1 MHGQSGQGE
10 GIHRALEVWGRRWWL
25 GVVVFLA
32 VLVPGLSFVAFL
44 PDIHRATATVLVER
58 PQVSETFVRPAVT
71 EELETRIHALSEEIL
86 SRANLAELVTRLDL
100 YPSLRQKASAEDA
113 IVKLRRDI
121 DLDLKGVESG
131 WGRGATIAFVL
142 GYRGRDPQKVAQVAN
157 TLASFY
163 VEENMKVRERQ
174 AARTTEFLKAQLEEM
189 KKKLGDQEN
198 LIGQYKK
205 RHAGEL
211 PQQVEANIA
220 GLERLNAQL
229 QLNSEKQI
237 RAMERRDRLAGHSGD
252 AVPGLDPEDDE
263 GRLGRLRREL
273 AAMRRQYSDKYP
285 DVARLEREIAAL
297 EDRLAATRAAAPDPL
312 EAPVP
317 SGAGPPPRS
326 GSLRDADAEIQALK
340 REEERLRRTIAA
352 YEQRVD
358 NAPQRQQEF
367 QALSRDYE
375 TTRELYDSLL
385 KRHEESLL
393 AESMEHGRTTEQFR
407 ILDPAVPPRDPAAPN
422 RIWLSLMGL
431 IVSVGLAVGAMALA
445 EQLDTSFHS
454 VESLRAFTR
463 VPVLAS
469 IPRIVTRGDAFR
481 KILRVGVAAVGLALG
496 LAAAAGASC
505 YVAREYEPLVFMVS
519 GDRV

>member
-1 MHGQSGQGE
+1 MRGQSEQGE
-10 GIHRALEVWGRRWWL
+10 GIHRVLEIWGRRWWL
-25 GVVVFLA
+25 GVAVFLG

-44 PDIHRATATVLVER
+44 PDMYRATTTVLVER

-86 SRANLAELVTRLDL
+86 SRANLAELLTRFDL
-100 YPSLRQKASAEDA
+100 YPILRQKASVEDA
-113 IVKLRRDI
+113 IMKLRRDI
-121 DLDLKGVESG
+121 DLDLKGVENG
-131 WGRGATIAFVL
+131 WSRGATVAFVL
-142 GYRGRDPQKVAQVAN
+142 GYRGRDPRKVAQVVN

-163 VEENMKVRERQ
+163 VEENTKVREAQ
-174 AARTTEFLKAQLEEM
+174 AARTSEFLKSQLAEM
-189 KKKLGDQEN
+189 KQKLADQEN

-229 QLNSEKQI
+229 QLNNEKQI
-237 RAMERRDRLAGHSGD
+237 RAMERRDRLAGPSGD
-252 AVPGLDPEDDE
+252 AVAGLDPEDDE
-263 GRLGRLRREL
+263 GRLGRLKQEL
-273 AAMRRQYSDKYP
+273 AALRRQYSAKYP
-285 DVARLEREIAAL
+285 DVVRLEREIAAL
-297 EDRLAATRAAAPDPL
+297 EDRIAARA
-312 EAPVP
+312 EAPGTTGGAVP
-317 SGAGPPPRS
+317 AGAEAPPASASRRGP
-326 GSLRDADAEIQALK
+326 DAEIQALK
-340 REEERLRRTIAA
+340 REEERLRQTIAA

-367 QALSRDYE
+367 EALSRDYE

-385 KRHEESLL
+385 KKHEESLL

-407 ILDPAVPPRDPAAPN
+407 VLDPALPPSAPAAPN

-445 EQLDTSFHS
+445 EQLDTSFHT

-481 KILRVGVAAVGLALG
+481 RGLRIGVAAVGLVMV

-505 YVAREYEPLVFMVS
+505 YLAREYEPLVFMMS
-519 GDRV
+519 GGRL

>member
-25 GVVVFLA
+25 GVVVFLG

-44 PDIHRATATVLVER
+44 PNIYRATTTVLVER

-86 SRANLAELVTRLDL
+86 GRANLAEVLTRHDL
-100 YPSLRQKASAEDA
+100 YPILRQKASVEDA
-113 IVKLRRDI
+113 IMKLRRDI
-121 DLDLKGVESG
+121 DLDLKGIESG
-131 WGRGATIAFVL
+131 WSRGQTVAFVL
-142 GYRGRDPQKVAQVAN
+142 GYRGRDPAKVAQVVNA
-157 TLASFY
+157 LASFF
-163 VEENMKVRERQ
+163 VEENTKARERQ
-174 AARTTEFLKAQLEEM
+174 AAQTSEFLKSQLAEM
-189 KKKLGDQEN
+189 KKKLADQES

-205 RHAGEL
+205 QHAGEL

-229 QLNSEKQI
+229 QLNNEKQI
-237 RAMERRDRLAGHSGD
+237 RAMERRDRLTGQSGD
-252 AVPGLDPEDDE
+252 ATSGVDPEDDE
-263 GRLGRLRREL
+263 GRLARLRQEL
-273 AAMRRQYSDKYP
+273 AGLRRQYSDKYP
-285 DVARLEREIAAL
+285 DVVRLEREIEVL
-297 EDRLAATRAAAPDPL
+297 QDRIASRAPDPTGA
-312 EAPVP
+312 EAPGP
-317 SGAGPPPRS
+317 SGAEPPRRS
-326 GSLRDADAEIQALK
+326 GGLRDADAEIQGLK
-340 REEERLRRTIAA
+340 HEEERLRRTIAA

-385 KRHEESLL
+385 KKHEEALL
-393 AESMEHGRTTEQFR
+393 TERMEHGGTTEQFR
-407 ILDPAVPPRDPAAPN
+407 VLDPAVPPREPAAPN
-422 RIWLSLMGL
+422 RLWLSLMAL
-431 IVSVGLAVGAMALA
+431 IVSFGLAVGGMALA

-469 IPRIVTRGDAFR
+469 IPRIVTRGDAIR
-481 KILRVGVAAVGLALG
+481 KSLRIGVAAVVMAAV
-496 LAAAAGASC
+496 LAAAAGASR
-505 YVAREYEPLVFMVS
+505 YVAKEFEPLVFIVS
-519 GDRV
+519 GGRL

>member
-1 MHGQSGQGE
+1 MGGQSGQDD

-25 GVVVFLA
+25 AIVVFLV

-44 PDIHRATATVLVER
+44 PDMYRATTTVLVER

-71 EELETRIHALSEEIL
+71 EELETRIHSLSEEIL
-86 SRANLAELVTRLDL
+86 SRANLAELLTRFDL
-100 YPSLRQKASAEDA
+100 YPILRQKASVEDA
-113 IVKLRRDI
+113 IMKLRRDI

-131 WGRGATIAFVL
+131 WSRGATVAFVL
-142 GYRGRDPQKVAQVAN
+142 GYRGRDPRKVAQVVN
-157 TLASFY
+157 TLASLY
-163 VEENMKVRERQ
+163 VEGNTKVRERQ
-174 AARTTEFLKAQLEEM
+174 AAQTSEFLKSQLAEM
-189 KKKLGDQEN
+189 KQKLTDQET
-198 LIGQYKK
+198 LIGEYKK

-229 QLNSEKQI
+229 QLNNEKQI
-237 RAMERRDRLAGHSGD
+237 RSMERRDRLAGQSGGS
-252 AVPGLDPEDDE
+252 APGVEPEDDE
-263 GRLGRLRREL
+263 GRLGRLRQER
-273 AAMRRQYSDKYP
+273 AALRRQYSDKYP
-285 DVARLEREIAAL
+285 DVVRVEQEIAAL
-297 EDRLAATRAAAPDPL
+297 EERIAARAPESAAAPASP
-312 EAPVP
+312 
-317 SGAGPPPRS
+317 GAGAPLPAGGR
-326 GSLRDADAEIQALK
+326 RDPDAEIQALK
-340 REEERLRRTIAA
+340 REEERLRQTIAA

-385 KRHEESLL
+385 KKHEESLL

-407 ILDPAVPPRDPAAPN
+407 VLDPAVPPREPAAPN
-422 RIWLSLMGL
+422 RLWLSLMAL

-469 IPRIVTRGDAFR
+469 IPRIVTRGDALKR
-481 KILRVGVAAVGLALG
+481 ALRIGVAAAGLAVV
-496 LAAAAGASC
+496 LAAAAGASR
-505 YVAREYEPLVFMVS
+505 YLAREYEPLVFIVS
-519 GDRV
+519 GGRL